1 MAKPKKKYNMS
12 AAGHA
17 KHVVVATENFRQ
29 MKIGQASKRDIRIE
43 VDEFKRELL
52 ASDEVKAHP
61 GKRVLVYS
69 AVASLAAFR
78 VIVQRLSAANLTK
91 DEFRV
96 ATETLPTLQGTSLR
110 VLRALGVTAKDANDE
125 RSAADQAAL
134 DSLLDYRK
142 KDGTDGETESNR
154 DVAIPE

>member
-1 MAKPKKKYNMS
+1 MKVKKKYNMS

-17 KHVVVATENFRQ
+17 KHVVVATENFCQ
-29 MKIGQASKRDIRIE
+29 MKIGQQAKANIRAE
-43 VDEFKRELL
+43 VDEFKRVLL

-110 VLRALGVTAKDANDE
+110 TLRALGITAKDADDTDAEAAPTIAEINAE
-125 RSAADQAAL
+125 YEAKHRGEAAEAADAEH
-134 DSLLDYRK
+134 DS
-142 KDGTDGETESNR
+142 
-154 DVAIPE
+154 

>member
-1 MAKPKKKYNMS
+1 LKAKKKYNMS

-17 KHVVVATENFRQ
+17 KHVAVSMENFHK
-29 MKIGQASKRDIRIE
+29 MKIGQQAKANIRAE
-43 VDEFKRELL
+43 VDEFKRQLL
-52 ASDEVKAHP
+52 ASDEVVAHP

-69 AVASLAAFR
+69 AAASLAAFR

-110 VLRALGVTAKDANDE
+110 VLRALGITGKEAEDMNVAPTIADIQAEYAEKHRRE
-125 RSAADQAAL
+125 AAAEASDGNH
-134 DSLLDYRK
+134 DS
-142 KDGTDGETESNR
+142 
-154 DVAIPE
+154 